1 VTPET
6 RKRLVY
12 WGAPVAFLALV
23 TVVVLLVR

>member
-1 VTPET
+1 MSPET

-23 TVVVLLVR
+23 TLVVLLVR

>member
-1 VTPET
+1 VSPET

-23 TVVVLLVR
+23 TLVVLLVR

>member
-6 RKRLVY
+6 RRRIVH

-23 TVVVLLVR
+23 TLVVLLVR

>member
-1 VTPET
+1 MSPET

-23 TVVVLLVR
+23 TLVVLIVR